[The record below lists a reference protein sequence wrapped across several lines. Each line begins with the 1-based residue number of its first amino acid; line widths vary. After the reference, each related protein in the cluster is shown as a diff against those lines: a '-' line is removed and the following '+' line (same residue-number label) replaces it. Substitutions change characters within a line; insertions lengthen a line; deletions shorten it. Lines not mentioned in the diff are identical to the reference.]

1 MKIHSDIEKMLR
13 EDPEIPE
20 RYKKYLQ
27 QGDVPPTPQPRGPE
41 FGAFASRRATPR
53 IDAPTP
59 PTFWARLWALMMYC
73 PIRRSQPKEKLTLAT
88 ILWRVMEGLVLR
100 ALLAPLILALFI
112 GIVVHFTTHPAHVQA
127 ELTPATLGLP
137 YRSVSIPV
145 ADGPVLDGWFVPA
158 LDPETVAAIGPAGTS
173 IRRPGVVLV
182 HGLGLSQ
189 DSYLGL
195 ANRLYKRGYAVLMV
209 STRGQGNS
217 GDAAV
222 TFGLRESS
230 DVRAAVTYLRNQPGV
245 RGDAIAAVGFGTGG
259 LAVLRANAEQP
270 LAAVVADSVWYK
282 MDEYVAEALR
292 TRPEFPTENL
302 ASFYRMGFEA
312 MTGQAMADW
321 NLSDA
326 LSSAKNHPLLLVRQG
341 RERSSLRDVIQSAE
355 NVAQV
360 EIIPLGP
367 TETQNTQADELTV
380 KFLTDKLGKY

>member
-1 MKIHSDIEKMLR
+1 MLR

-20 RYKKYLQ
+20 RYRKYLQ
-27 QGDVPPTPQPRGPE
+27 QGDAPPTPQPRGRDVAAP
-41 FGAFASRRATPR
+41 ASRRPTPR
-53 IDAPTP
+53 VGAPAPAKLRT
-59 PTFWARLWALMMYC
+59 RLWALLMYC
-73 PIRRSQPKEKLTLAT
+73 PIRRSQPQEKLTLQT
-88 ILWRVMEGLVLR
+88 VLWRMLEGLVLR
-100 ALLAPLILALFI
+100 ALLAPLIIALFM
-112 GIVVHFTTHPAHVQA
+112 GVVVHVTTHPARVQA

-145 ADGPVLDGWFVPA
+145 ADGLVLDGWFVPA
-158 LDPETVAAIGPAGTS
+158 LDPETVAAIGSAGAA

-189 DSYLGL
+189 DSCLGL
-195 ANRLYKRGYAVLMV
+195 ANRLYKRGYAVLMI

-222 TFGLRESS
+222 TFGLRESA
-230 DVRAAVTYLRNQPGV
+230 DVRAAVAYLRTQPGV

-259 LAVLRANAEQP
+259 LAVLRANAEEP

-321 NLSDA
+321 KLSDA
-326 LSSAKNHPLLLVRQG
+326 LSNARNHPLLLVRQG
-341 RERSSLRDVIQSAE
+341 HERSSLRDVIQSAE

-367 TETQNTQADELTV
+367 TETQNTQADKLTV
-380 KFLTDKLGKY
+380 KFLTEKLGKY